1 MEGIGYWLFLA
12 VLYLLSS
19 LMKKRQQKTAR
30 EELDDESVLE
40 EKEAEGG
47 FKFDFLKEI
56 YDEIQGISEEDH
68 GASYGDLDSDEE
80 IEEEWIEPEPI
91 PMETREQG
99 EAVFGD
105 ISSSGLIH
113 KEPAEGYVSD
123 KSTHVLYGKHLFQNA
138 DDLKRAVIMKE
149 VLDKPRALRR
159 SIR

>member
-30 EELDDESVLE
+30 ETLDDEPAIE
-40 EKEAEGG
+40 EKETENG

-56 YDEIQGISEEDH
+56 YDEFQGISEEDQ
-68 GASYGDLDSDEE
+68 GASYGELEIDEE
-80 IEEEWIEPEPI
+80 AEEWVEPEPI
-91 PMETREQG
+91 QKETREQG
-99 EAVFGD
+99 EAVFDD
-105 ISSSGLIH
+105 ISSLAHIH
-113 KEPAEGYVSD
+113 TVPGIGHASD
-123 KSTHVLYGKHLFQNA
+123 RSTHVLYRNQLFQNIN
-138 DDLKRAVIMKE
+138 DLKRAVIMKE